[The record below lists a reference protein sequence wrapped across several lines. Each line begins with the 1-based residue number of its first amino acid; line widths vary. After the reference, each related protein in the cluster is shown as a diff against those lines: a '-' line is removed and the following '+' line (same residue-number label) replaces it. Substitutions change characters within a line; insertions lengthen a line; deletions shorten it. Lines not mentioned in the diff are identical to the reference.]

1 MPFTAKLLMISP
13 ALFFFLINI
22 VFIGISILLLLI
34 VRQSCPYQTRQRH
47 NDVASSIFNRAG
59 AIYGIMLAFVV
70 IVLWQ
75 QYNKAVDN
83 ATREGAEAFQLY
95 RDLSLYPDQQQVDQA
110 IKSLVDFARLVVED
124 EYPAMRQMK
133 MSQAT
138 EQAMSS
144 LVTDT
149 LKIKPQNHQE
159 EVFYNKILKDLE
171 QLAKLRHERLME
183 MESNLPNIIWIALIV
198 GAIVTMLFSV
208 FFGAEKLWI
217 HMVLASLFAII
228 LATTFFLIIELD
240 CPFMGELSAKPDNYI
255 KMLKMVGKK

>member
-13 ALFFFLINI
+13 TLFYFLINI
-22 VFIGISILLLLI
+22 VFIGISLLLLFI

-83 ATREGAEAFQLY
+83 ASREGAEAFQLY
-95 RDLSLYPDQQQVDQA
+95 RDLSSYPDGKQA
-110 IKSLVDFARLVVED
+110 DKAVKSLVDFARLVVED
-124 EYPAMRQMK
+124 EYPAMRQME

-138 EQAMSS
+138 EQAMGG
-144 LVTDT
+144 LVTAT
-149 LKIKPQNHQE
+149 LNIKPQNPHE
-159 EVFYNKILKDLE
+159 EVLYSKILKDLE

-183 MESNLPNIIWIALIV
+183 MESSLPNIIWIALIV

-217 HMVLASLFAII
+217 HMVLTSLFAII
-228 LATTFFLIIELD
+228 LAITFFLIIELD
-240 CPFMGELSAKPDNYI
+240 YPFRGELSAKPDNYI